1 MYIKLVFSHF
11 VKGDVA
17 KMLTANLFYFNS
29 FYFYFKG
36 AIFMHSFA
44 MSTIPTDL
52 VELVV
57 ICESMP
63 IDCVLAY

>member
-1 MYIKLVFSHF
+1 
-11 VKGDVA
+11 
-17 KMLTANLFYFNS
+17 
-29 FYFYFKG
+29 
-36 AIFMHSFA
+36 MHSFA
-44 MSTIPTDL
+44 MSMIPTDL